1 MWVSASEKSLRGE
14 RTCLPGQIPSR
25 PRSRRATAMGS
36 ILRFRHS
43 QNAFLSVRQRRG
55 SFPRTSRCGS
65 RCLRLFFRNQSGV
78 ISGSV
83 PILRIGPLRT
93 RLPSPTGPLICICR
107 ITSPEPRIQ
116 SVWCP
121 GPESSG
127 ARSSLLHLPAGSIPS
142 QRCFRIPGSTGGRSR
157 VAAKRPTRSSG
168 FSGKARARTPSGDD
182 MLVGAA
188 AAVCTLFKNAEGS
201 VSDIAATV
209 ALGPLLLRAPV
220 PRSHHPDEYRIPES
234 GASGPVAGVT

>member
-1 MWVSASEKSLRGE
+1 MWVSASEKSLRE
-14 RTCLPGQIPSR
+14 RIVSAGSDPLEASIAARYRHGLDIEIPALSER
-25 PRSRRATAMGS
+25 V
-36 ILRFRHS
+36 
-43 QNAFLSVRQRRG
+43 LSVRQRRG

-168 FSGKARARTPSGDD
+168 FSGKARAQPRP
-182 MLVGAA
+182 
-188 AAVCTLFKNAEGS
+188 
-201 VSDIAATV
+201 ATICWS
-209 ALGPLLLRAPV
+209 AL
-220 PRSHHPDEYRIPES
+220 PRSVHF
-234 GASGPVAGVT
+234 